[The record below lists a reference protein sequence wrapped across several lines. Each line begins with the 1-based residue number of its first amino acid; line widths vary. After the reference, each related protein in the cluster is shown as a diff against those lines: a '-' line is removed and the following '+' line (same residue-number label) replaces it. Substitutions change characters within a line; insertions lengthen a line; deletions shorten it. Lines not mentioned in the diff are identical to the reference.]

1 MIIFLAS
8 DRNEGTMKSTVYF
21 ADLRTSHKE
30 NLLDKL
36 TMLMRN
42 CRVDELIA
50 PHDLAA
56 IKLHFGEKGNHA
68 FVRPIFI
75 RRIVDEIK
83 ACGASPFLTDSST
96 LYPGERKEAVSA
108 LRCAI
113 ENGFA
118 FAVVNAPLIMSDG
131 LRGQTSIDVKIAGDL
146 LKSVS
151 IGSEIVEADSLVAVS
166 HFKCHEL
173 TGFGG
178 ALKNLGMGCAS
189 RAGKLIQ
196 HSTVAPR
203 VAEEFCTGCGICLK
217 ACVQNAIA
225 IIEGKARIDAD
236 KCAGCGRCI
245 TACSMKA
252 VNIQWNEAAPL
263 VMKKMCEF
271 ALGAVLGKQHKSLFI
286 NFVTQVSPACDCY
299 GYADAPIVNDI
310 GICASTDPVAV
321 DQACADLVNDAE
333 GNRNSALRNGWERG
347 SDKFRGVHPDIEWEI
362 QLDHAEK
369 IGVGK
374 RAYTLIKI

>member
-1 MIIFLAS
+1 
-8 DRNEGTMKSTVYF
+8 MKSTVYF

-36 TMLMRN
+36 SKLMRS
-42 CRVDELIA
+42 CRLAELIS
-50 PHDLAA
+50 PHELTAV
-56 IKLHFGEKGNHA
+56 KLHFGEKGNHA

-83 ACGASPFLTDSST
+83 ARGASPFLTDSST

-131 LRGQTSIDVKIAGDL
+131 LRGQTSTDVIIAGDL

-189 RAGKLIQ
+189 RAGKLVQ
-196 HSTVAPR
+196 HSTVAPK
-203 VAEEFCTGCGICLK
+203 VAESFCTGCGICLK
-217 ACVQNAIA
+217 ACVHDAIA

-245 TACSMKA
+245 TACSRKA

-263 VMKKMCEF
+263 VMKKMSEF

-286 NFVTQVSPACDCY
+286 NFITQVSPACDCY

-310 GICASTDPVAV
+310 GICASTDPVAI
-321 DQACADLVNDAE
+321 DQACADLVNNAE
-333 GNRNSALRNGWERG
+333 GNRNSALRDGWESG
-347 SDKFRGVHPDIEWEI
+347 LDKFRGVHPDIDWEI

-374 RAYTLIKI
+374 RSYTLIKI

>member
-1 MIIFLAS
+1 
-8 DRNEGTMKSTVYF
+8 MKSTVYY
-21 ADLRTSHKE
+21 ADMRTSHKD

-36 TMLMRN
+36 SKLMFACKIN
-42 CRVDELIA
+42 ELLA

-56 IKLHFGEKGNHA
+56 VKLHFGEKGNHA
-68 FVRPIFI
+68 FIRPIFI

-83 ACGASPFLTDSST
+83 SCGAAPFLTDSST

-131 LRGQTSIDVKIAGDL
+131 LRGQTATEVKIAGEL
-146 LKSVS
+146 LQSVS
-151 IGSEIVEADSLVAVS
+151 IGSEIVEADAIVAVS

-189 RAGKLIQ
+189 RSGKLIQ
-196 HSTVAPR
+196 HSTVAPK
-203 VAEEFCTGCGICLK
+203 VADKFCTGCGICLK
-217 ACVQNAIA
+217 ACVHDAIA
-225 IIEGKARIDAD
+225 IIEGKARIDE
-236 KCAGCGRCI
+236 KLCAGCGRCI
-245 TACSMKA
+245 TACSLKA

-263 VMKKMCEF
+263 VMKKMCEY
-271 ALGAVLGKQHKSLFI
+271 ALGAVQGKQHKSLYI
-286 NFVTQVSPACDCY
+286 NFITQVSPACDCY

-310 GICASTDPVAV
+310 GICASTDPVAL
-321 DQACADLVNDAE
+321 DQACADLVNNAE
-333 GNRNSALRNGWERG
+333 GNRASVLRSGWEPG
-347 SDKFRGVHPDIEWEI
+347 KDKFRGVHPEIEWEI

-369 IGVGK
+369 IGLGRRDYSLTK
-374 RAYTLIKI
+374 L

>member
-1 MIIFLAS
+1 
-8 DRNEGTMKSTVYF
+8 MKSTVYF

-30 NLLDKL
+30 NLLDKIS
-36 TMLMRN
+36 MLMRN
-42 CRVDELIA
+42 CRLDELIA

-56 IKLHFGEKGNHA
+56 VKLHFGEKGNHA

-75 RRIVDEIK
+75 RRVVDEMK

-131 LRGQTSIDVKIAGDL
+131 LRGQTSTNVKIAGDL

-189 RAGKLIQ
+189 RAGKLVQ
-196 HSTVAPR
+196 HSTVAPK
-203 VAEEFCTGCGICLK
+203 VAEKFCTGCGICLK
-217 ACVQNAIA
+217 ACVHDAIA
-225 IIEGKARIDAD
+225 VIEGKAKIDAD

-245 TACSMKA
+245 TACSIKA

-271 ALGAVLGKQHKSLFI
+271 ALGAVQGKQHKSLFI
-286 NFVTQVSPACDCY
+286 NFITQVSPACDCY

-321 DQACADLVNDAE
+321 DQACADLVNNAE
-333 GNRNSALRNGWERG
+333 GNRNSALRNGWESG
-347 SDKFRGVHPDIEWEI
+347 SDKFRGVHPDIDWEI